1 MLEHRVKVNQKAA
14 QHLNGRWTVFQVV
27 QSRDYKSSFL
37 DLIKVQEPV
46 ASDNARR
53 ACIGLR

>member
-1 MLEHRVKVNQKAA
+1 MLEHGVKVNQKAA
-14 QHLNGRWTVFQVV
+14 QHLNGRWTVCQVV
-27 QSRDYKSSFL
+27 RSRDYKSSFL

-53 ACIGLR
+53 ACIG